1 MSAPRGVD
9 ITARRACSSR
19 RGRRQLFHPV
29 LFPERQPRRLEAPAW
44 RRRGW
49 WRFRMTR
56 CCANSTSTG
65 WSTSSKSLPTPGS
78 FGLPGLRWQENE
90 STENERETPCYRRE
104 HNSRHRGANAFAA
117 GADQVADILAAFRNV
132 DGGLGGGTVTS
143 VAPSA
148 KRLSVSSGR
157 RKRRN
162 DQPQM
167 DRDRPV

>member
-1 MSAPRGVD
+1 MR
-9 ITARRACSSR
+9 TAL
-19 RGRRQLFHPV
+19 QLD
-29 LFPERQPRRLEAPAW
+29 
-44 RRRGW
+44 
-49 WRFRMTR
+49 
-56 CCANSTSTG
+56 
-65 WSTSSKSLPTPGS
+65 
-78 FGLPGLRWQENE
+78 GLRSRELRLTGVE
-90 STENERETPCYRRE
+90 VAGKRSTENERETPCYRRE

-167 DRDRPV
+167 DRDRPFENPDGSLVMQESCQGTHRECWI